1 MTQERL
7 DQKTF
12 QSAGPSL
19 ILQVLS
25 QGTALVVGILMVR
38 LLEPKDYGIWGIL
51 IVFWQIGLIVA
62 WGGLGSAI
70 IQKKDVDK
78 HDLDSAFYYNMFIAG
93 LLALALYLGSGWLAD
108 FFRQPVLKDV
118 TRLVAW
124 GLPIAAL
131 GAVQHA
137 LLCRKMRQDL
147 SSLAS
152 FIGQIAAVPPALYIA
167 WKGYGVWALAWQM
180 FIAQG
185 VATLTVFCFCRW
197 LPGFKFRFK
206 VLGGMFQYGSNIM
219 FANLIDNIFNNAYNI
234 IIGKVYP
241 ITTLGFYER
250 GRQYSSVWPQSVQ
263 MTIGSVLFA
272 AFSKIQDNVTRLR
285 NAVVESLKMSVFI
298 VFFPSLLIAAL
309 AVPFVSLILS
319 EKWLPIV
326 PYFQVL
332 TLSFVVFPI
341 YYLNLQILNARGRS
355 GIYLGLISLNKLFVV
370 INILCTVWISVMA
383 LVWGM
388 VVVSFISLYFNT
400 RYTKRVLG
408 YGLRAQ
414 LWDSL
419 PYLIYSL
426 IASGAAYGLYLLLW
440 DINHWLG
447 LLAPLATGCVVYL
460 LLNVFCYSPAFDT
473 AWRLAKEQFH
483 QWRQKKSDD
492 QTEQPNEE
500 MQERGGR

>member
-12 QSAGPSL
+12 QSAVPSL

-25 QGTALVVGILMVR
+25 QGIGFLVGILLVR
-38 LLEPKDYGIWGIL
+38 LLDPKDYGIWGIL
-51 IVFWQIGLIVA
+51 IVFWNIGLIFT
-62 WGGLGSAI
+62 WGGFSSAI
-70 IQKKDVDK
+70 IQKKNVDK
-78 HDLDSAFYYNMFIAG
+78 SDLDSVFYYNMLMAG
-93 LLALALYLGSGWLAD
+93 SLALLLYLGAGWLAD
-108 FFRQPVLKDV
+108 FYRQPVLKPV

-124 GLPIAAL
+124 AFPISAL
-131 GAVQHA
+131 GTIQHN
-137 LLCRKMRQDL
+137 LLGRKMRQDL
-147 SSLAS
+147 SVLAS
-152 FIGQIAAVPPALYIA
+152 FIGQLAAVPPALFIA

-180 FIAQG
+180 VIAQG
-185 VATLTVFCFCRW
+185 GATLTVFCFCRW
-197 LPGFKFRFK
+197 LPGLNFSFKALGSLFR
-206 VLGGMFQYGSNIM
+206 YGSNIM
-219 FANLIDNIFNNAYNI
+219 FAGLIDRIFNNIYNI
-234 IIGKVYP
+234 VIGKVYP
-241 ITTLGFYER
+241 IATLGYFER
-250 GRQYSSVWPQSVQ
+250 GRQYASLWPISVQ
-263 MTIGSVLFA
+263 MTISNVLFA
-272 AFSKIQDNVTRLR
+272 AFSKIQEDIPRLK
-285 NAVVESLKMSVFI
+285 NAVVESLKISVFI

-309 AVPFVSLILS
+309 AVPFVSVVLS

-326 PYFQVL
+326 PYFQTL
-332 TLSFVVFPI
+332 TLSFILYPLGH
-341 YYLNLQILNARGRS
+341 LNLQVINARGRS
-355 GIYLGLISLNKLFVV
+355 DVFLGLISLNKLFII

-383 LVWGM
+383 MIWGM
-388 VVVSFISLYFNT
+388 VIECLVSLYVNS

-419 PYLIYSL
+419 PYFIYSL

-440 DINHWLG
+440 NVNHWLG

-460 LLNVFCYSPAFDT
+460 LFNVFCYSPAFDT
-473 AWRLAKEQFH
+473 AWRLAKEQYQ